1 MADGA
6 YRWFGS
12 APEPDAARVAE
23 IEAGWDEAGAHA
35 FAEPA
40 RAAAVEGV
48 DRTFAAI
55 RTGDLAN
62 AAGRLDEARSILTGL
77 NPAALEPRR
86 GFAGLFDSR
95 GKRLKRFRNDWRG
108 AAARLTDSAEWLA
121 EPIAD
126 ADRRATA
133 LDGVWTEVR
142 DAVAE
147 LDAHLSVAAGHLKD
161 AVPTE
166 DEGDRP
172 LKTRSDALEACRAA
186 ALQTLSIIRIAQ
198 NADARAAGSLKTCM
212 EAVTAWRDDWRDAL
226 GLAGKRPKKVRPDPE
241 RLVRSR
247 GVLLARIDR
256 ALAELATARARRAE
270 VEGRMAELRAPLQG

>member
-23 IEAGWDEAGAHA
+23 IEAGWDEAGAQA

-40 RAAAVEGV
+40 RAAAVERF
-48 DRTFAAI
+48 DRAFTAI
-55 RTGDLAN
+55 RTGDLAG
-62 AAGRLDEARSILTGL
+62 AAERLDEVRSVLNSL
-77 NPAALEPRR
+77 NPDALEPRS
-86 GFAGLFDSR
+86 GLAGLFDSR
-95 GKRLKRFRNDWRG
+95 GKRLKRFRENWRG
-108 AAARLTDSAEWLA
+108 AIAGLTGAAEGLS

-133 LDGVWTEVR
+133 LDGVWAEVR
-142 DAVAE
+142 DTVAE
-147 LDAHLSVAAGHLKD
+147 LDAHLSVAASRLNG
-161 AVPTE
+161 AAPTE
-166 DEGDRP
+166 DAGDRP
-172 LKTRSDALEACRAA
+172 LKARSEALDACRAA
-186 ALQTLSIIRIAQ
+186 ALQTLSLIRVAQ
-198 NADARAAGSLKTCM
+198 NADARAAGSLKTSV

-247 GVLLARIDR
+247 GIVLARIDR
-256 ALAELATARARRAE
+256 ALAELNTARARRAE
-270 VEGRMAELRAPLQG
+270 VEGRMAELRATLQG